1 MRRARTARKPRKG
14 RSAPSG
20 TPSGVRLLYSNA
32 GAGEAAPEAGREE
45 KRDKKRSL
53 AQASGDGAGQ
63 TARKRARAKRSRS
76 GASTKAQAM
85 SVFVRVKNEA
95 AGDRACAS
103 DAACIH
109 VHDNGTTLELLA
121 TSDEAQGSG
130 RGRMK
135 TARPAKTYTL
145 DGVFPSTSTQSDVFD
160 RVGVPLLDAC
170 FKGFNGTILAYGQT
184 GSGKTYTMLGDPLSK
199 EVKGVTPRVV
209 AQLYERIEAER
220 VAALA
225 RGKVFSCTVSCSMVE
240 VYNERVF
247 DLLAKGKPKT
257 RERTLRQH
265 GDSKE
270 VFVEG
275 VEKATIANVADAL
288 RQLTAGDAQR
298 HVGATQANKE
308 SSRSHS
314 VYTLW
319 CTMSWGTAA
328 SSDAAALSDVR
339 EVTAKLNL
347 VDLAGS
353 ESAKYTGATGV
364 RMKEGNNINQSLSQ
378 LGNVVRR

>member
-14 RSAPSG
+14 RSVPSG

-32 GAGEAAPEAGREE
+32 GAEEAAPEAGREE

-53 AQASGDGAGQ
+53 AQASGTGAGQ
-63 TARKRARAKRSRS
+63 TARKRARTKRSRS
-76 GASTKAQAM
+76 GASAQAQAM

-103 DAACIH
+103 DAACIN
-109 VHDNGTTLELLA
+109 VHDNGITLELLA
-121 TSDEAQGSG
+121 TVLSDETQGSG

-145 DGVFPSTSTQSDVFD
+145 DGIFPSASTQSDVFD

-184 GSGKTYTMLGDPLSK
+184 GSGKTYTMLGNPASD

-209 AQLYERIEAER
+209 AQLYTRIEAER

-225 RGKVFSCTVSCSMVE
+225 RGKVFSCAVSCSMVE
-240 VYNERVF
+240 IYNERVF
-247 DLLAKGKPKT
+247 DLLAKGKPKA

-265 GDSKE
+265 GESKE

-275 VEKATIANVADAL
+275 VEKATIASVADAL
-288 RQLTAGDAQR
+288 TQLTAGDAKR

-319 CTMSWGTAA
+319 CEMSWGTA
-328 SSDAAALSDVR
+328 SSDAEDAAALSDVR

-364 RMKEGNNINQSLSQ
+364 RMKVSLFYRYI
-378 LGNVVRR
+378 VCEFC